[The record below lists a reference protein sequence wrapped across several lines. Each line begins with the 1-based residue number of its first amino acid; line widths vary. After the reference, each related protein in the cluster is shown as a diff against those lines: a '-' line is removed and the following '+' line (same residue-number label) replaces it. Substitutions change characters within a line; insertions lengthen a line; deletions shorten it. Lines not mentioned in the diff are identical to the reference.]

1 MNDATTASFIGQR
14 AWRGRTLQG
23 SKPISD
29 PLVIHAPNVYQGG
42 GKTLLTALLSAL
54 DAGAHGHLL
63 LDGRFDIPS
72 CLPVGMI
79 ARTFPPT
86 LAGRLR
92 AESCLSRVATLNS
105 RILCF
110 GSLPPMKQCRGRVAV
125 FVQNRNIV
133 GCTDVSDYPRKQRLR
148 IAVERLWFRRFSKNA
163 DQFIVQT
170 ATMRDLLS
178 RVLGPNGDIRIV
190 PLVPEAL
197 LESHPA
203 RDVASRT
210 ADKTHDFCYVST
222 GEPHKN
228 HRRLIEAWI
237 LLAQQRRFPSLCLTV
252 SPAAFPRLHGWI
264 AGAKQRYGL
273 NLENVGYVPARRIN
287 GIYAC
292 SRALIYP
299 ALYESFGL
307 PLLEARRNGLKLVA
321 AELDYVRDI
330 VEPDVSFDPTSA
342 LSIAR
347 AVERFC
353 HGVNPHTPLVDGQ
366 GFIRRLLAA

>member
-1 MNDATTASFIGQR
+1 MPRRHRSSVNALGGDT
-14 AWRGRTLQG
+14 TLQG
-23 SKPISD
+23 CNPISD

-42 GKTLLTALLSAL
+42 GKTLLTALLGAL

-63 LDGRFDIPS
+63 LDDRFDIPQR
-72 CLPVGMI
+72 LPVEMI

-92 AESCLSRVATLNS
+92 AESRLSQVATANS

-110 GSLPPMKQCRGRVAV
+110 GSLPPMKQCRGRVTV

-133 GCTDVSDYPRKQRLR
+133 GCTDVADYPRRQRLR
-148 IAVERLWFRRFSKNA
+148 IVVERLWFRHFRKNA

-170 ATMRDLLS
+170 ATMRDLL
-178 RVLGPNGDIRIV
+178 RRALGPDGDIRIA

-203 RDVASRT
+203 RDAASHK
-210 ADKTHDFCYVST
+210 AAKTHDFCYVST

-252 SPAAFPRLHGWI
+252 SPVAFPRLHRWI
-264 AGAKQRYGL
+264 AGAKQRHGL
-273 NLENVGYVPARRIN
+273 NLDNVGYVPARRIEE
-287 GIYAC
+287 IYA
-292 SRALIYP
+292 SSGALIYP

-307 PLLEARRNGLKLVA
+307 PLLEARGHGLKLVA
-321 AELDYVRDI
+321 AERDYVRDI

-342 LSIAR
+342 RSIAR
-347 AVERFC
+347 AVERFY
-353 HGVNPHTPLVDGQ
+353 HGVNNHPPLVDGQ

>member
-1 MNDATTASFIGQR
+1 MH
-14 AWRGRTLQG
+14 
-23 SKPISD
+23 D

-42 GKTLLTALLSAL
+42 GKTLLTALLGAL
-54 DAGAHGHLL
+54 DDGARGHLQ
-63 LDGRFDIPS
+63 LDGRFDVPS
-72 CLPVGMI
+72 SLPVGMI
-79 ARTFPPT
+79 ARAFPPT

-92 AESCLSRVATLNS
+92 AESCLSQVATANS

-110 GSLPPMKQCRGRVAV
+110 GSLPPMKRCRGRVSV

-133 GCTDVSDYPRKQRLR
+133 GRTDVSDYPRKQRLR
-148 IAVERLWFRRFSKNA
+148 IAVERLWFRRFRKNA

-170 ATMRDLLS
+170 ATMRDLL
-178 RVLGPNGDIRIV
+178 RRLLGPHGEIRIV

-197 LESHPA
+197 LEPHPA
-203 RDVASRT
+203 RAVTSGT
-210 ADKTHDFCYVST
+210 AGKIHDFCYIST

-228 HRRLIEAWI
+228 HRLLIEAWI

-252 SPAAFPRLHGWI
+252 SQASFPRLHGWI
-264 AGAKQRYGL
+264 AGAKQRHGL
-273 NLENVGYVPARRIN
+273 NLHNVGYVPARRIDE
-287 GIYAC
+287 IYAS

-307 PLLEARRNGLKLVA
+307 PLLEARRHGLRLVA
-321 AELDYVRDI
+321 AERDYVRDI
-330 VEPDVSFDPTSA
+330 VEPDVTFDPTSA

-353 HGVNPHTPLVDGQ
+353 HGANAHPSLVDGQ
-366 GFIRRLLAA
+366 EFIHQLLAA